1 MADTKIYFLGT
12 GRRKTSVA
20 RVRLTAGTGQIQ
32 INGRALDTHFTEDRD
47 REAVMAPFRVTDRVG
62 RYDCIANVQGGGYHG
77 QAGAVLL
84 GIARGLKEAEPDL
97 ERALRDSRLLT
108 RDARMKERKK
118 YGHKGARKSF
128 QFSKR

>member
-1 MADTKIYFLGT
+1 MADNATYFRGT

-20 RVRLTAGTGQIQ
+20 RVRLTSGTGVIT
-32 INGRALDTHFTEDRD
+32 INGREVDQHFTEDRD
-47 REAVMAPFRVTDRVG
+47 RESVMAPFQATDRVG
-62 RYDCIANVQGGGYHG
+62 RYDCIANVQGGGFNG
-77 QAGAVLL
+77 QAGAVML
-84 GIARGLKEAEPDL
+84 GIARGLKQAEPAL
-97 ERALRDSRLLT
+97 EKALRDSGLLT